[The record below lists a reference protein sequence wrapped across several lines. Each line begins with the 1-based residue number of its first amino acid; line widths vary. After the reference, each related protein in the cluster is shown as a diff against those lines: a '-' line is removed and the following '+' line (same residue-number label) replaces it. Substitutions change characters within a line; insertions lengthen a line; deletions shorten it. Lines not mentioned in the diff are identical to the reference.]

1 MKALAHIPDM
11 VQRNFGD
18 GIRNQNMLRDWLG
31 KQAVPIGGMAGSQM
45 FQDILEMKKKQDEI
59 LNTPAHKPGS

>member
-1 MKALAHIPDM
+1 
-11 VQRNFGD
+11 
-18 GIRNQNMLRDWLG
+18 MLRDWLG